1 MRMRPKSSG
10 EVLKTAQAR
19 AFLVT
24 DLTNIHFL
32 TGMRMSAGFAL
43 LEAKSITLYV
53 DGRYRDAAVKNAV
66 RGVKV
71 RDITGL
77 PKVLVKLR
85 KCAIESEN
93 ITLWR
98 MRNWKRKYTNTKF
111 VQTRGIVEE
120 FRRTKSEEELRSFR
134 RAQRITREVIARV
147 PSVLRRA
154 ITERELA
161 WMLRSWAM
169 ELGADDLAFDPIVA
183 FGSNTSSPHHHPGN
197 LKLRKGHIVQ
207 IDFGAKYRGYCADQS
222 AVFFT
227 AKPTPLQRRVYDA
240 VKRAKEAA
248 TEAVCAGVTNHE
260 LDRIARSVL
269 KKEKLEKY
277 FIHSLGHGVGLEI
290 HEGPSLSEK
299 ADKVKLLRNEIIT
312 IEPGVYIPGKFGMRL
327 EEEIIVT

>member
-1 MRMRPKSSG
+1 MRPRSPS
-10 EVLKTAQAR
+10 EVLNSAQVL

-24 DLTNIHFL
+24 NLTNIRFL
-32 TGMRMSAGFAL
+32 TGMPLSAGFAF
-43 LEAKSITLYV
+43 LEAKSITLFV
-53 DGRYRDAAVKNAV
+53 DGRYRVSSSMNV
-66 RGVKV
+66 FRGVKV
-71 RDITGL
+71 RDIASL
-77 PKVLVKLR
+77 PNILGKLR

-93 ITLWR
+93 VTLWR
-98 MRNWKRKYTNTKF
+98 MRNWKRKYPNTKF
-111 VQTRGIVEE
+111 VQTGGVIEE
-120 FRRTKSEEELRSFR
+120 FRRAKSNEELRFFR

-154 ITERELA
+154 ITEKELA

-299 ADKVKLLRNEIIT
+299 ADKVKLLANEIIT
-312 IEPGVYIPGKFGMRL
+312 IEPGVYIPGKFGIRL